1 MGERYDRQAQLIG
14 PVFVSQDAREG
25 SLAFAEKRKPN
36 WQGK

>member
-1 MGERYDRQAQLIG
+1 MWQKQAAYIA
-14 PVFVSQDAREG
+14 PVFVSADAREG

>member
-1 MGERYDRQAQLIG
+1 MWQKQAGHIA
-14 PVFVSQDAREG
+14 PVFVSADAREG

>member
-1 MGERYDRQAQLIG
+1 MWDKQEAYVA
-14 PVFVSQDAREG
+14 PVFTSSDAREG